1 MTHVGG
7 QRRQPR
13 LHVGAGAVPEKQG
26 MECEGEAQVVDSW
39 QTAVGGANA
48 GRPEQV
54 PHQHAKPIARIGC
67 ETAALRWSSSGESA
81 PCGKPGRR
89 RTSK

>member
-1 MTHVGG
+1 MPIELFAGVLREGVQDREVVLGGEDRDVAHVGG

-13 LHVGAGAVPEKQG
+13 LHIGASAVPAQQG

-48 GRPEQV
+48 GDPEQV
-54 PHQHAKPIARIGC
+54 PHQHA
-67 ETAALRWSSSGESA
+67 
-81 PCGKPGRR
+81 
-89 RTSK
+89 